1 MCILR
6 CNGNCSRAR
15 NAAVIKITPHPSL
28 PEKENNGKNCYL
40 HNSESNA
47 SACIVSGI
55 SPLAELKSTERSYSC
70 RAIFYTFVIFFSFCF
85 SPCIFLSTGISVML
99 AFHVARCAYVESA
112 EYLNIL
118 NRAKMWKHA
127 FFFKH
132 VIIIL
137 ILARDICM
145 RVYIQVTW
153 KKISKYYAKYKIQR
167 RTQLLSRSLY

>member
-15 NAAVIKITPHPSL
+15 NAAVIKITLRPSL

-55 SPLAELKSTERSYSC
+55 SPLAELKSAERSYSC
-70 RAIFYTFVIFFSFCF
+70 RAIFYTFVIF
-85 SPCIFLSTGISVML
+85 SPFVFLRFPFLSVSISVML

-118 NRAKMWKHA
+118 NRAKTWKTR
-127 FFFKH
+127 
-132 VIIIL
+132 IL
-137 ILARDICM
+137 LQVRYYRSYIRTRHICM
-145 RVYIQVTW
+145 RVYAF
-153 KKISKYYAKYKIQR
+153 K
-167 RTQLLSRSLY
+167 